1 MISGNMKKNAGKT
14 APEAIDK
21 TEELKILVADI
32 GNVSTIPVTL
42 KKVLEV
48 LNDELSTVSDL
59 VEVIEHDQSLASKIL
74 AVSNSAFYGFRG
86 QVKSIPNAAK
96 ILGFDMVRNL
106 AVSISLFKPSND
118 KSLKYLK
125 NLWEHSFKVATASG
139 LVAARTGLA
148 KKEDAFLAGLI
159 NDLGRV
165 MLYQIYGDKYL
176 ELSTGVNKQ
185 LLSKEAETFGASHS
199 TVGKW
204 FADSYKF
211 QKDCVLSIE
220 AHHTPDKYLS
230 NYKAGSLQLIPIVY
244 LADLLV
250 SDGHKGFEFDLAP
263 SPKHA
268 EIMKAI
274 YIDEAGLEEIKNDL
288 SGLDEIIK
296 AFYSN

>member
-1 MISGNMKKNAGKT
+1 MTSGDMEKNAGKT
-14 APEAIDK
+14 APGAIDK
-21 TEELKILVADI
+21 TEELKILVTDI
-32 GNVSTIPVTL
+32 GSVSTIPVTL
-42 KKVLEV
+42 KKILEV
-48 LNDELSTVSDL
+48 LNDDLSTVSDL
-59 VEVIEHDQSLASKIL
+59 VKVIEHDQSLASKIL

-176 ELSTGVNKQ
+176 ELSTGSGKDLLNKEE
-185 LLSKEAETFGASHS
+185 EAFGASHS

-274 YIDEAGLEEIKNDL
+274 YIDEAGLEEIKKDL
-288 SGLDEIIK
+288 AGLDEVVQ